1 MLWRA
6 AGEPAADADLSAFPD
21 GAEVSPWAA
30 DPVEWAVSTGLLR
43 GYNHTGEL
51 APGDPITRAQLAMVL
66 YRQALAA
73 VERPALHRFQFV
85 HLSFCSHEFAA
96 PYVVLALAIINGRHM
111 GSRFSDAAPDRSAHR
126 SCILSFS
133 VHRPPLLPTYRAV
146 SRIL

>member
-1 MLWRA
+1 MGWSDFVPQGHPTRAPGTPAPSFGQRPGASFGPGDPLTREQLAAVLWRA

-73 VERPALHRFQFV
+73 VEQPALHRFQFV
-85 HLSFCSHEFAA
+85 HLSF
-96 PYVVLALAIINGRHM
+96 L
-111 GSRFSDAAPDRSAHR
+111 FS
-126 SCILSFS
+126 
-133 VHRPPLLPTYRAV
+133 
-146 SRIL
+146 